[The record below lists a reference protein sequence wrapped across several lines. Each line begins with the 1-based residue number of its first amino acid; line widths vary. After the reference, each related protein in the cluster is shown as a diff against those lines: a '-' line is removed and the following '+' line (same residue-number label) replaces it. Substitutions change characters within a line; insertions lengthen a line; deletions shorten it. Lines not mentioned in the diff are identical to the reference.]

1 MMLWALAKGPN
12 HQAFGSIRDSC
23 RGLAELGKD
32 IIVLV
37 KGNNSEILRWS
48 LELKWNAKTVSMP
61 VFSLAFLVEEDFSA
75 TIYVLIITGKP

>member
-48 LELKWNAKTVSMP
+48 LELK
-61 VFSLAFLVEEDFSA
+61 
-75 TIYVLIITGKP
+75 